1 VLLSDTQPRAQRLRS
16 VANWQQLL
24 PVLEREPGVIAVSPM
39 VSGAGLALRG
49 EASQSIALMGVEL
62 ERYQRIVNLREKLV
76 AGAWGLAPGEA
87 MIGTELAAD
96 LGVRPGDRFTIATG
110 AVNEPV
116 RVTALLDLGL
126 KDLNRR
132 TVIIPLRSAQS
143 LLGVPGGA
151 TVLEM
156 QVADVWQADAIARQL
171 RARYDYDVESWQD
184 TNAQLLSALNAQTIS
199 TTVIRV
205 VVLVVVVLGIASVL
219 VVSVVQKR
227 REIGILRAMG
237 TTRGQVLRVFLLQGA
252 VVGALGSV
260 GGVLLSWAM
269 VQLFTTLAR
278 SAEGG
283 ALFEI
288 HLTLPD
294 ALSAAL
300 IATVCG
306 VLAAVV
312 PARRA
317 ASMDPAQAIRM

>member
-1 VLLSDTQPRAQRLRS
+1 
-16 VANWQQLL
+16 
-24 PVLEREPGVIAVSPM
+24 
-39 VSGAGLALRG
+39 
-49 EASQSIALMGVEL
+49 
-62 ERYQRIVNLREKLV
+62 
-76 AGAWGLAPGEA
+76 
-87 MIGTELAAD
+87 
-96 LGVRPGDRFTIATG
+96 
-110 AVNEPV
+110 
-116 RVTALLDLGL
+116 
-126 KDLNRR
+126 
-132 TVIIPLRSAQS
+132 
-143 LLGVPGGA
+143 
-151 TVLEM
+151 
-156 QVADVWQADAIARQL
+156 
-171 RARYDYDVESWQD
+171 
-184 TNAQLLSALNAQTIS
+184 
-199 TTVIRV
+199 
-205 VVLVVVVLGIASVL
+205 
-219 VVSVVQKR
+219 
-227 REIGILRAMG
+227 
-237 TTRGQVLRVFLLQGA
+237 